1 MFYLGISIIFA
12 TVIQAK
18 NPAPS
23 SFPTNLQNKENWP
36 CPLAEDIAPCTYS
49 YRDSRIDIECQN
61 VVELSEI
68 ERIFSKP
75 FPFPNMGKTA
85 RYKTKCFV
93 EKDEYF

>member
-12 TVIQAK
+12 TVIHAK
-18 NPAPS
+18 DPTPS
-23 SFPTNLQNKENWP
+23 SFLTNLQNDENWP
-36 CPLAEDIAPCTYS
+36 CPLAEDIAPCTCL
-49 YRDSRIDIECQN
+49 YRDSRIEIVCEN

-85 RYKTKCFV
+85 RYKTKC
-93 EKDEYF
+93 